1 MSKRR
6 KYFTEEERIVAQRER
21 ARNYQERMKARM
33 EADPEFRERQLAR
46 YREYWHA
53 NSHKWR
59 KRKIEYMHGYYAKNK
74 SKIIKKTVDRNRRRY
89 QNSEDFRASVLS
101 SCKKWRDAHRS
112 YDILR
117 KTISCWMKSKNPTIT
132 GTRKA
137 RMESLLAG
145 CTEPQKIRIMG
156 KLKEFGLEVPK

>member
-6 KYFTEEERIVAQRER
+6 KYFTEEERIAARREN
-21 ARNYQERMKARM
+21 ARIQYERMKARM
-33 EADPEFRERQLAR
+33 ESDPEFRERQLAR
-46 YREYWHA
+46 HREYWHA

-59 KRKIEYMHGYYAKNK
+59 KRKIDYMHGYYAENK
-74 SKIIKKTVDRNRRRY
+74 AEIIKKNVDRNRRRY
-89 QNSEDFRASVLS
+89 QNSEDFRASVLRS
-101 SCKKWRDAHRS
+101 SKKWRDAYRS

-132 GTRKA
+132 ETRKA

-145 CTEPQKIRIMG
+145 CTEPQKIRIAG